1 MCVHVKIQIPVTVNS
16 KKEKKLV
23 LNFEWMDGKIG
34 VEGKLK
40 ERKVLPP
47 FSNRLSLMFSVLC
60 DCDSNS
66 N

>member
-40 ERKVLPP
+40 ERKVLSP
-47 FSNRLSLMFSVLC
+47 FSNRLILIFSVL
-60 DCDSNS
+60 SV
-66 N
+66 